1 MKRRQVI
8 AGLGAGAAMLSLRAS
23 SALARHPMARGAA
36 DPYEALRMPG
46 AIALMRHAEA
56 PGVGD
61 PPGFNLESCA
71 TQRNL
76 DDNGRAQARR
86 IGEALKARE
95 IVFERVLSS
104 PWCRCLETA
113 RLVTGREP
121 EIEQSL
127 GSFFGRREQAAEQ
140 LAQLQAVI
148 GKLAP
153 EAGVLLVTHQV
164 VITGLSD
171 VSPAPGEMVAV
182 SRGEASARMPVI
194 GRIKA
199 PG

>member
-8 AGLGAGAAMLSLRAS
+8 AGLGAGAALLSLGAAG
-23 SALARHPMARGAA
+23 ALARHPMARGVA

-46 AIALMRHAEA
+46 AVALLRHAEA

-61 PPGFNLESCA
+61 PAGFTLESCA
-71 TQRNL
+71 SQRTL

-86 IGEALKARE
+86 IGEALKARD
-95 IVFERVLSS
+95 IVFDRVLSS

-127 GSFFGRREQAAEQ
+127 GSFFERRDQAGEQ
-140 LAQLQAVI
+140 LAQLRAVI
-148 GKLAP
+148 GKLPP
-153 EAGVLLVTHQV
+153 EARVLLVTHQV
-164 VITGLSD
+164 VITGLTD
-171 VSPAPGEMVAV
+171 VSPASGEMVVAM
-182 SRGEASARMPVI
+182 RAGDGALPVAA
-194 GRIKA
+194 RIKA

>member
-1 MKRRQVI
+1 MQRRQVI
-8 AGLGAGAAMLSLRAS
+8 AGLGAGAAMA
-23 SALARHPMARGAA
+23 ALGVNGAGARHPMARGVA
-36 DPYEALRMPG
+36 DPYEALRLPG

-61 PPGFNLESCA
+61 PPGFNMESCA

-86 IGEALKARE
+86 IGEALTARG
-95 IVFERVLSS
+95 IVFDRVLSS

-121 EIEQSL
+121 EVEQSL
-127 GSFFGRREQAAEQ
+127 GSLFGRREQAGTQ
-140 LAQLQAVI
+140 LAQLRSVI

-153 EAGVLLVTHQV
+153 EARALLVTHQV
-164 VITGLSD
+164 VIAGLTD
-171 VSPAPGEMVAV
+171 VSPASGEMVVV
-182 SRGEASARMPVI
+182 SRAGDGSLPVI
-194 GRIKA
+194 GRISA
-199 PG
+199 AG

>member
-8 AGLGAGAAMLSLRAS
+8 AGLGAGAAMLSLGATGAR
-23 SALARHPMARGAA
+23 ARHPMARGAA
-36 DPYEALRMPG
+36 DPYEALRMAG
-46 AIALMRHAEA
+46 AVALLRHAEA
-56 PGVGD
+56 PGLGD
-61 PPGFNLESCA
+61 PAGFKLDSCA
-71 TQRNL
+71 SQRNL

-95 IVFERVLSS
+95 IVFDRVLSS

-113 RLVTGREP
+113 RIVTGREP
-121 EIEQSL
+121 EIEPSL
-127 GSFFGRREQAAEQ
+127 GSFFDQREQAADQ
-140 LAQLQAVI
+140 LARLRAVI

-153 EAGVLLVTHQV
+153 DAHVLLVTHQV
-164 VITGLSD
+164 VITGLTA
-171 VSPAPGEMVAV
+171 VSPASGEMVV
-182 SRGEASARMPVI
+182 TSRAGDGSLPVV